1 MQTSVPD
8 LWVDQGGGK
17 LYPIIL
23 RITGAPNDNFWK
35 LPVRKTI

>member
-8 LWVDQGGGK
+8 LWVDQGGCK

-23 RITGAPNDNFWK
+23 GITWNNLANT
-35 LPVRKTI
+35 LQIL